1 MILLCCLL
9 TLIGSRI
16 DDFWTH
22 FAWCSIV
29 LMCINPLFGVVLACI
44 IDFLGCEVLSSQS
57 SWVDDI
63 ALDVSHDAFRRS
75 EQVFR
80 D

>member
-1 MILLCCLL
+1 
-9 TLIGSRI
+9 
-16 DDFWTH
+16 
-22 FAWCSIV
+22 
-29 LMCINPLFGVVLACI
+29 MCINPLFGVVLACI

>member
-1 MILLCCLL
+1 MAFNFLVCISLLVSV
-9 TLIGSRI
+9 I
-16 DDFWTH
+16 
-22 FAWCSIV
+22 CSSLV
-29 LMCINPLFGVVLACI
+29 G
-44 IDFLGCEVLSSQS
+44 FLGCEVLSSQS